1 MRSSSSSSRL
11 SHFLFPSVCTK
22 LVCLNII
29 IIFLVS
35 QITINLIDMYSV
47 IKNVRWTK
55 KKGVATLKCNIIII
69 IIIIINII
77 IIHRRISSTV
87 FTIPLFPLVEYHCW
101 FSTATIDLKPSVG
114 RPGTFLV
121 NYRHRRWL
129 M

>member
-1 MRSSSSSSRL
+1 
-11 SHFLFPSVCTK
+11 
-22 LVCLNII
+22 
-29 IIFLVS
+29 
-35 QITINLIDMYSV
+35 MYSV
-47 IKNVRWTK
+47 IKHVPWTK

-69 IIIIINII
+69 IIIIINIII